1 VTSLRVEQP
10 SSLEELL
17 LARLIPTSIAII
29 SYLLE
34 RSHETRWPDSLAVAQ
49 GILLG
54 MLSMSPTIQ
63 YGLIL
68 VIKQEPLFTT
78 LEWQF
83 ATGQS

>member
-1 VTSLRVEQP
+1 
-10 SSLEELL
+10 
-17 LARLIPTSIAII
+17 
-29 SYLLE
+29 
-34 RSHETRWPDSLAVAQ
+34 LAVAQ

-83 ATGQS
+83 ATGQSWIKVFVQASRHRQ